1 MKLSGIEGE
10 RMAYP
15 VDPSEKGEEMGLNR
29 ILTRE
34 IFLYLLDLEVKRA
47 RRYQNFFNLLLLK
60 LVPLSNKD
68 NGRGLHNCYNQLTL
82 LLREEFRESD
92 ILGSLGENRL
102 VALLPYADVSA
113 GGKARSHFEASL
125 EFYDFQKEGYE
136 VRIDQIC
143 FPMDGTDT
151 RDLIMKVIGPEAN

>member
-1 MKLSGIEGE
+1 MKLSVIEGARMGYSVESSGE
-10 RMAYP
+10 RA
-15 VDPSEKGEEMGLNR
+15 DPGLGR
-29 ILTRE
+29 ILNHE

-47 RRYQNFFNLLLLK
+47 RRYQNFFSLLILT
-60 LVPLSNKD
+60 LVQLSSVD
-68 NGRGLHNCYNQLTL
+68 NGRGLHTCYSQLSH

-92 ILGSLGENRL
+92 ILASLAEDRL

-125 EFYDFQKEGYE
+125 EYYDFKKEGYE
-136 VRIDQIC
+136 VRIDQLC

-151 RDLIMKVIGPEAN
+151 RSLIKKVMGNDA